1 MIGKRIT
8 NSKEIHQKTHEMVR
22 TNVSTETLN
31 KKKLSM
37 KEQNRYKKSVEEF
50 INEHTV
56 SYENNDSDKEIIEKK
71 IEEKP
76 VMARNDFIKPASQR
90 DKKRLKSKSL

>member
-8 NSKEIHQKTHEMVR
+8 NSKEIHQKAHEMVR

-37 KEQNRYKKSVEEF
+37 KEQSRYKKSVEEF
-50 INEHTV
+50 VNEHTV
-56 SYENNDSDKEIIEKK
+56 SYENNESDED
-71 IEEKP
+71 
-76 VMARNDFIKPASQR
+76 AG
-90 DKKRLKSKSL
+90 

>member
-1 MIGKRIT
+1 
-8 NSKEIHQKTHEMVR
+8 MVR

-50 INEHTV
+50 VNEHTV
-56 SYENNDSDKEIIEKK
+56 SYENNDSDEEAGEKK
-71 IEEKP
+71 GEEKV
-76 VMARNDFIKPASQR
+76 VMARNDFIKPSSQR

>member
-1 MIGKRIT
+1 
-8 NSKEIHQKTHEMVR
+8 MVR

-37 KEQNRYKKSVEEF
+37 KEQSRYKKSVEEF
-50 INEHTV
+50 VNEHTV
-56 SYENNDSDKEIIEKK
+56 SYENNDSEEEAGEKK
-71 IEEKP
+71 VEEKA
-76 VMARNDFIKPASQR
+76 VMARNDFVKPASQR